1 MASPSNVVGYIHNV
15 TDIKQ
20 GPKKHFFDA
29 TLQQK
34 DITSTIRIFRPE
46 LHGQFKSSEN
56 DR

>member
-15 TDIKQ
+15 TDIKL